1 MTRGIF
7 LVFIL
12 FFQLLYGSDK
22 KENKIFI
29 GKRYPV
35 NLSLDSGWTMSYI
48 QMDTNLKSGLRTPK
62 LKSDEKVNVAYLR
75 YSEDLIG
82 FSCENLNESLN
93 SNLKNHFFGGVG
105 KVSKKIKVD
114 SLYLEP
120 MGKIQSMAVFQR
132 SINENYG
139 NYNVSLDNLNG
150 ILNTFY
156 LGMGVGKQYF
166 QESHIVDFSMS
177 AGVRQELNRIDED
190 VKNRMKSLVEESER
204 GDLKD
209 KNDFSQEFGLN
220 GAIGNPATGVS
231 FYTGYKYFFS
241 EDESWKVTAGVSYI
255 F

>member
-1 MTRGIF
+1 MLRGILLLF
-7 LVFIL
+7 FL
-12 FFQLLYGSDK
+12 FFQLLFSFDK

-35 NLSLDSGWTMSYI
+35 NLNLESGWTMSYI
-48 QMDTNLKSGLRTPK
+48 QMDSNLKSSLRTPQIK
-62 LKSDEKVNVAYLR
+62 ADQKVNVAYLK

-82 FSCENLNESLN
+82 FSCENLDESLN
-93 SNLKNHFFGGVG
+93 SNLRNHFVGGVG

-120 MGKIQSMAVFQR
+120 MGKIQSMAIFQR

-156 LGMGVGKQYF
+156 LGVGLGKQYF

-177 AGVRQELNRIDED
+177 TGVRQDLNRIDED
-190 VKNRMKSLVEESER
+190 VKNKARVLAQEEER

-209 KNDFSQEFGLN
+209 KNSFSQEFGLN

-241 EDESWKVTAGVSYI
+241 DDESWKVTAGVSYI

>member
-1 MTRGIF
+1 MIRGVF
-7 LVFIL
+7 LLFIL
-12 FFQLLYGSDK
+12 FFQLIYGYGK

-48 QMDTNLKSGLRTPK
+48 QMNSNLKSNLRAPQM
-62 LKSDEKVNVAYLR
+62 KVDQKINMAYLK

-82 FSCENLNESLN
+82 FSCENLDESLN
-93 SNLKNHFFGGVG
+93 SNLRNHFFGGVG
-105 KVSKKIKVD
+105 KVSKKINMD
-114 SLYLEP
+114 SIYLEP

-139 NYNVSLDNLNG
+139 NYNVSLENLNG

-156 LGMGVGKQYF
+156 LGMGIGKQYF
-166 QESHIVDFSMS
+166 QESHILDFSVS
-177 AGVRQELNRIDED
+177 AGVKQELNRVDEN
-190 VKNRMKSLVEESER
+190 VKNRVKSLMAEDER

-209 KNDFSQEFGLN
+209 KNNFTQELGLN
-220 GAIGNPATGVS
+220 GAIGDPTTGVS

-241 EDESWKVTAGVSYI
+241 ENESWKVTAGVSYI

>member
-1 MTRGIF
+1 MRRDMFF
-7 LVFIL
+7 LFIL
-12 FFQLLYGSDK
+12 FFQLLCGFDK

-35 NLSLDSGWTMSYI
+35 NLNLDSGWTMSYI
-48 QMDTNLKSGLRTPK
+48 QMDSNLKSGLRTPK
-62 LKSDEKVNVAYLR
+62 IKTDQKINLAYLK
-75 YSEDLIG
+75 YNEDIIG
-82 FSCENLNESLN
+82 FGCENLNESLT
-93 SNLKNHFFGGVG
+93 SNLSNHFLGGVG
-105 KVSKKIKVD
+105 KISKKIKLD

-150 ILNTFY
+150 LLNTLY

-166 QESHIVDFSMS
+166 EENQIVDFSMN
-177 AGVRQELNRIDED
+177 AGVRQELNKIDED
-190 VKNRMKSLVEESER
+190 VKNRVRSSLEEED

-209 KNDFSQEFGLN
+209 KNDFSQELGLN
-220 GAIGNPATGVS
+220 GAVGNPTTGVS
-231 FYTGYKYFFS
+231 FYTGYRYYFS
-241 EDESWKVTAGVSYI
+241 ENEAWKITAGVSYI